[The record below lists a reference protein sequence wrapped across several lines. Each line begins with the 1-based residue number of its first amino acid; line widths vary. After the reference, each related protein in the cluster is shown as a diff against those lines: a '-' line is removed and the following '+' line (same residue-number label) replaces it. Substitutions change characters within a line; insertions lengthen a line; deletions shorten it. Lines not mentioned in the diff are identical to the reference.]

1 MERRPAQGFTLIEL
15 MIVVAIIAILAAIA
29 LPAYSD
35 FTLRAKF
42 TEGYSMAMGVRN
54 AVGAAWNSGG
64 LPAVQ
69 RVAARYPAGNT
80 ETGSKFVQEIQVNN
94 TGVITVVFAATA
106 GNGIPTALDA
116 RTLTLTPQLRT
127 AGGFTALAA
136 GLSGPL
142 DWACA
147 SDTHGT
153 ATNRGMIA
161 TPGTIPAKYMPAE
174 CR

>member
-1 MERRPAQGFTLIEL
+1 MRPQRGFTLIEL

-29 LPAYSD
+29 MPAYQD
-35 FTLRAKF
+35 FTIRAKF
-42 TEGYSMAMGVRN
+42 TEGYTMAMGVRN
-54 AVGAAWNSGG
+54 DVGAAWNSGG

-69 RVAARYPAGNT
+69 RIAARYPAGNT
-80 ETGSKFVQEIQVNN
+80 DTNSKFVREVNVNN
-94 TGVITVVFAATA
+94 AGVVTVIFAANT
-106 GNGIPTALDA
+106 GNGIPASLNGLTM
-116 RTLTLTPQLRT
+116 TLTPQVN
-127 AGGFTALAA
+127 GGALAV
-136 GLSGPL
+136 GLTGPL

>member
-1 MERRPAQGFTLIEL
+1 MQKGFTLIEL

-29 LPAYSD
+29 MPAYQD
-35 FTLRAKF
+35 FTIRAKF

-69 RVAARYPAGNT
+69 RVAVRYPVGNT
-80 ETGSKFVQEIQVNN
+80 ETNSKFVQEVNVGA
-94 TGVITVVFAATA
+94 TGIITVVFAATA
-106 GNGIPTALDA
+106 GNGIPASLNGLTM
-116 RTLTLTPQLRT
+116 TLTPQVN
-127 AGGFTALAA
+127 GGSGFVALAA
-136 GLSGPL
+136 GLNGPL

-161 TPGTIPAKYMPAE
+161 TAGTLPSRYVPAE